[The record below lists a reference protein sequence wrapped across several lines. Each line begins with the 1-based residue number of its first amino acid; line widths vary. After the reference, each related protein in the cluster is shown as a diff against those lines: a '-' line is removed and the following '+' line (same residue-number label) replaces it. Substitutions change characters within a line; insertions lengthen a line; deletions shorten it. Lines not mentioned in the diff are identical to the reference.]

1 MGLASLKL
9 HLAIIKDKSVDTFE
23 QNKRFLLASFRNFK
37 KVFFVDSLTPL
48 SPPSMLK
55 YAKWTPSCGTNI
67 ERVEMWILE
76 TKKLTSSTKQVFFGE
91 CLNCFCPWLKCWDK
105 LLKLKETNISTKH
118 NRLKNPSWREVYKHE
133 RGVKL
138 GSTEKQLQFFS
149 SMSGDLN
156 LRLRDLSSVAITL
169 GHATSTIPEIIC
181 AIGNTLEF
189 T

>member
-91 CLNCFCPWLKCWDK
+91 CLNYFCPWLKFWDK
-105 LLKLKETNISTKH
+105 LLKLKEINISLLSGSILAVAYEHCLTNLIKIETDPGL
-118 NRLKNPSWREVYKHE
+118 NRGVWVFGIWGMRCDCFRDSPKYYLIFREV
-133 RGVKL
+133 RPNFV
-138 GSTEKQLQFFS
+138 
-149 SMSGDLN
+149 N
-156 LRLRDLSSVAITL
+156 
-169 GHATSTIPEIIC
+169 
-181 AIGNTLEF
+181 
-189 T
+189 